1 MFNSTMRTSQG
12 RLLVAAIGV
21 VIMSAGI
28 NIFTTPLQL
37 YTSGLMGYAQVLRTV
52 LDQYFGL
59 KVTSVDLAGVFYYM
73 INIPIMLL
81 TMRSLGR
88 SFALKTVA
96 YTTLFS
102 LTTALIPVPAVPVV
116 DDPLTCVILGAI
128 CVGVGD
134 GLVLTCGC
142 SVGGIDMLGLYFAK
156 KIGTP
161 VGMFGT
167 YANVALFVAC
177 FFLFDFSI
185 VLYSLIY
192 MVFTNMLL
200 DKMHQQNINLQVFI
214 FTKHRDGEVEHRIME
229 ETGRGVTRWTGEG
242 AYTNEP
248 NEVLCTCINRY
259 ERERIERIVKGI
271 DPYAFII
278 AIPGVYINGNFI
290 RKVSAN

>member
-1 MFNSTMRTSQG
+1 MFNSTMRTSRG

-21 VIMSAGI
+21 IIMSIGI
-28 NIFTTPLQL
+28 NVFTAPLDL

-52 LDQYFGL
+52 LDQYLGIR
-59 KVTSVDLAGVFYYM
+59 VTSIDLAGVFYYM
-73 INIPIMLL
+73 INIPILLL
-81 TMRSLGR
+81 TTRSLGKL
-88 SFALKTVA
+88 FALRTVA

-102 LTTALIPVPAVPVV
+102 LATAFIPVPAVPVV
-116 DDPLTCVILGAI
+116 DDPLTNIILGAI

-142 SVGGIDMLGLYFAK
+142 SVGGIDMLGLYFSK

-167 YANVALFVAC
+167 YANIALFLAC

-192 MVFTNMLL
+192 MVFTNMLV

-214 FTKHRDGEVEHRIME
+214 FTKHMEGKIQRRIME
-229 ETGRGVTRWTGEG
+229 ETCRGVTCWDGSG
-242 AYTNEP
+242 AYTGEANR
-248 NEVLCTCINRY
+248 VLCICINRY
-259 ERERIERIVKGI
+259 EREKIERIAKEV

-278 AIPGVYINGNFI
+278 AIPGVYINGNFV
-290 RKVSAN
+290 RKVDA